1 MGAGGKDETRP
12 SDEELDAIV
21 ASIDKVAPS
30 GRPGRGVAASPGR
43 DRMKDKFD
51 KRLVPLSE
59 IRSGGPKDGIPAID
73 APRFATALDVAMGS
87 PTLTSRGVTRR

>member
-1 MGAGGKDETRP
+1 
-12 SDEELDAIV
+12 
-21 ASIDKVAPS
+21 
-30 GRPGRGVAASPGR
+30 
-43 DRMKDKFD
+43 MKDKFD